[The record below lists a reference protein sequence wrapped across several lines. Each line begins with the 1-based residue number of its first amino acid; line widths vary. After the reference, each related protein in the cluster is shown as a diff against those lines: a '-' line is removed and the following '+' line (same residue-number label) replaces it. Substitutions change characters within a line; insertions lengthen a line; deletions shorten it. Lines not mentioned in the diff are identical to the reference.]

1 MINEPDPFISMHDQP
16 PVVEHP
22 LLLITLLLLNIPL
35 YVFLWRTFFSGWRD
49 FFNSLLG
56 VGIIDYSLRRYP
68 HRFGWKWAPEREV
81 NALYPVLRLLLFV
94 LGVLSGVAA
103 EYHFGA
109 WILSRLGP

>member
-1 MINEPDPFISMHDQP
+1 MHDQP

-22 LLLITLLLLNIPL
+22 LLLITLIGLNIPL
-35 YVFLWRTFFSGWRD
+35 YVLLWRTFFSGWQD
-49 FFNSLLG
+49 FLNCLRSIS
-56 VGIIDYSLRRYP
+56 IIGYSLDRYQ

-81 NALYPVLRLLLFV
+81 NALYPAFRLWLFV

-109 WILSRLGP
+109 WILSR